1 MIGGRA
7 DILSVHAVN
16 PNQTERSI
24 TTMATNVLVADLLFP
39 KRNEYVRGSVKKE
52 NVERMRAAI
61 TGKDWPFPAILVRKL
76 DKPEKRK
83 GKEYRLKIVDGV
95 TRTTVALLEKRKE
108 IPANV
113 EKMSDVESDI
123 TQLSTNLSHG
133 LLVDRKHR
141 DAWARYLVKE
151 RKVPV
156 AKLAKELH
164 MTERS
169 VFRMV
174 KGTQT
179 KDTPR
184 KKATKRAASAANT
197 KSEEGME
204 WTAGSF
210 YSQLHALAKSTK
222 GHAEAITE
230 YGKTN
235 KDKLAPWLDP
245 FMDLLAGN

>member
-1 MIGGRA
+1 
-7 DILSVHAVN
+7 
-16 PNQTERSI
+16 
-24 TTMATNVLVADLLFP
+24 MATNVLVADILFP
-39 KRNEYVRGSVKKE
+39 KRNEYVRGSVKKD
-52 NVERMRAAI
+52 NVDRMRAAI
-61 TGKDWPFPAILVRKL
+61 TGRDWPFPPVLLRRL

-83 GKEYRLKIVDGV
+83 GKEYKLKLVDGV

-108 IPANV
+108 IPADIQ
-113 EKMSDVESDI
+113 KMSDVESDI

-156 AKLAKELH
+156 GKLAKELH

-179 KDTPR
+179 KSTPR
-184 KKATKRAASAANT
+184 KKATKRGSTNGSASAQR
-197 KSEEGME
+197 EEME
-204 WTAGSF
+204 WTAAAF
-210 YSQLHALAKSTK
+210 YSQLHAMAKSTK

-235 KDKLAPWLDP
+235 KDKLAPWLDS

>member
-1 MIGGRA
+1 
-7 DILSVHAVN
+7 
-16 PNQTERSI
+16 
-24 TTMATNVLVADLLFP
+24 MATTVLVADILFP
-39 KRNEYVRGSVKKE
+39 KRNEYVRGSVKKD
-52 NVERMRAAI
+52 NVDRMRASI
-61 TGKDWPFPAILVRKL
+61 TGKDWPFPPILLRRL

-83 GKEYRLKIVDGV
+83 GKEYTLKLVDGV
-95 TRTTVALLEKRKE
+95 TRTTVALLEKRKD
-108 IPANV
+108 IPATIQ
-113 EKMSDVESDI
+113 KMSDVDSDI

-156 AKLAKELH
+156 GKLAKELH

-179 KDTPR
+179 KSTPR
-184 KKATKRAASAANT
+184 KKATKRNASAANT
-197 KSEEGME
+197 ASEEGME
-204 WTAGSF
+204 WTAGAF
-210 YSQLHALAKSTK
+210 YSQLHALVKSTK

-235 KDKLAPWLDP
+235 KDKLAPWLDS

>member
-1 MIGGRA
+1 
-7 DILSVHAVN
+7 
-16 PNQTERSI
+16 
-24 TTMATNVLVADLLFP
+24 MAQNILVADLLFP
-39 KRNEYVRGSVKKE
+39 KRNEYVRGSVKKD
-52 NVERMRAAI
+52 NVDRMRAAI
-61 TGKDWPFPAILVRKL
+61 TGRDWPFPPILVRRL

-83 GKEYRLKIVDGV
+83 GKEYKLKIVDGV

-108 IPANV
+108 IPADIQ
-113 EKMSDVESDI
+113 KMSDVESDI
-123 TQLSTNLSHG
+123 TQLSTNLTHG

-141 DAWARYLVKE
+141 DAWVRYLVKE

-156 AKLAKELH
+156 GKLAKELH

-169 VFRMV
+169 VFRMA

-179 KDTPR
+179 KSTPR
-184 KKATKRAASAANT
+184 KTATKRGSGNGASAERET
-197 KSEEGME
+197 E
-204 WTAGSF
+204 WTAAAF

-235 KDKLAPWLDP
+235 KDKLAPWLDS

>member
-1 MIGGRA
+1 
-7 DILSVHAVN
+7 
-16 PNQTERSI
+16 
-24 TTMATNVLVADLLFP
+24 MATTNVLLADLLFP

-95 TRTTVALLEKRKE
+95 TRTTVALLEKRKD
-108 IPANV
+108 IPATI
-113 EKMSDVESDI
+113 EKMTDVESDI

-184 KKATKRAASAANT
+184 KKATKRSA
-197 KSEEGME
+197 KSSGAGGGAEREEME
-204 WTAGSF
+204 WTAGGF

-235 KDKLAPWLDP
+235 KDKLAPWLDS

>member
-1 MIGGRA
+1 M
-7 DILSVHAVN
+7 V
-16 PNQTERSI
+16 
-24 TTMATNVLVADLLFP
+24 TNILVADLLFP
-39 KRNEYVRGSVKKE
+39 KRNEYVRGSVKKD
-52 NVERMRAAI
+52 NVDRMRASI
-61 TGKDWPFPAILVRKL
+61 TGKDWPFPAIVVRRL

-83 GKEYRLKIVDGV
+83 GKEYKLKIVDGV

-108 IPANV
+108 IPCDIQ
-113 EKMSDVESDI
+113 KMTDVESDVM
-123 TQLSTNLSHG
+123 QLSTNLSHG

-156 AKLAKELH
+156 GKLAKELH

-179 KDTPR
+179 KSTPR
-184 KKATKRAASAANT
+184 KKATKRGGGNGASPER
-197 KSEEGME
+197 EEME
-204 WTAGSF
+204 WTAAAF
-210 YSQLHALAKSTK
+210 YSQLHALVKSTK

-235 KDKLAPWLDP
+235 KDKLAPWLDS